1 MAPLLAV
8 RAWRMLPGLL
18 IQAAVAETLIGFVP
32 WPSIGWPHRGRNLRP
47 RGADD
52 IAPPVAVDV
61 AEPEIRRRRV
71 LGGLINEYDRAA
83 RRSPTELRKLQ
94 VTGPGAVLTPY
105 MHAAGRDALKL
116 TAGRVPVRLRRSRSP
131 TAGPRGPTRPGRAG
145 ARISITAACRR
156 DPAGASDMLQVH
168 RRAGARGLESPAI
181 SAALAMGLGPRGP
194 TIDTMFA
201 RSLLGCRG
209 TARQSPARPGTASR
223 PECTDRQHAVFCGVP
238 ISD

>member
-116 TAGRVPVRLRRSRSP
+116 TAGRVPVRLRRSTRRSSP
-131 TAGPRGPTRPGRAG
+131 GDDAVDRPLR
-145 ARISITAACRR
+145 
-156 DPAGASDMLQVH
+156 
-168 RRAGARGLESPAI
+168 ARG
-181 SAALAMGLGPRGP
+181 GPH
-194 TIDTMFA
+194 D
-201 RSLLGCRG
+201 L
-209 TARQSPARPGTASR
+209 
-223 PECTDRQHAVFCGVP
+223 GVP
-238 ISD
+238 VREFR